1 MSDKNN
7 QLPDHG
13 LKLCLSEQALG
24 SFLRT
29 IVVLCIL
36 GAQFYDLPVSEPVEA
51 AMEQSVEQMF
61 SGE

>member
-1 MSDKNN
+1 MSNKHN
-7 QLPDHG
+7 QSGDHG

-29 IVVLCIL
+29 IMVLCIL
-36 GAQFYDLPVSEPVEA
+36 GTQFYDLSDPVDSA
-51 AMEQSVEQMF
+51 IEQSVEQMF